1 MIPGQ
6 FDYARPAS
14 VPEVLR
20 LLREREGEAKVLSGG
35 YSLLPLL
42 KLRLAQPAL
51 LVDLRDVGGLDGLGE
66 DDRVEVRVGTPIHH
80 EGGVLRI
87 GARVTHAHLETNDL
101 VARRYPLIA
110 ETAHGI
116 GDRQVRNWGT
126 IGGSIAH
133 ADPSA
138 DWPAVL
144 IATHASIVCRNL
156 EKERVVP
163 ARDWFLG
170 VFTTA
175 LEPDEL
181 VIEIRVPRPPAG
193 SGSSYQ
199 KLERR
204 AGDFATVGVAA
215 QLGLDG
221 SGRVASAGIGITA
234 VADAPV
240 AATDAE
246 AELVGHMPDE
256 GRIRAAAAAA
266 AAQASPTT
274 DSHGPAEYKRSMT
287 AEMTVRALATA
298 VARASGANGPA
309 TGNGS
314 APASGSPTVS

>member
-20 LLREREGEAKVLSGG
+20 VLREREGEAKVLSGG

-42 KLRLAQPAL
+42 KLRLAQPSV

-66 DDRVEVRVGTPIHH
+66 DDRAEVRVGSPLHH
-80 EGGVLRI
+80 DGGLLRI
-87 GARVTHAHLETNDL
+87 GARVTHRHLETSDL

-110 ETAHGI
+110 EAAHGI

-144 IATHASIVCRNL
+144 IALHASIVCRNL
-156 EKERVVP
+156 ERERIVP
-163 ARDWFLG
+163 AREWFLG

-181 VIEIRVPRPPAG
+181 VTEIRVPRPPAG
-193 SGSSYQ
+193 SGASYQ

-215 QLGLDG
+215 QLTLDAT
-221 SGRVASAGIGITA
+221 GRIAFAGIGITA
-234 VADAPV
+234 VADAPF

-246 AELVGHMPDE
+246 AELVGHVPDE
-256 GRIRAAAAAA
+256 GRVRAAASAA
-266 AAQASPTT
+266 AAQAAPTT
-274 DSHGPAEYKRSMT
+274 DSHGPAEYKRAMT
-287 AEMTVRALATA
+287 AEMAMRALTTA
-298 VARASGANGPA
+298 VARTSGAGGASGAGTSPM
-309 TGNGS
+309 
-314 APASGSPTVS
+314 AS